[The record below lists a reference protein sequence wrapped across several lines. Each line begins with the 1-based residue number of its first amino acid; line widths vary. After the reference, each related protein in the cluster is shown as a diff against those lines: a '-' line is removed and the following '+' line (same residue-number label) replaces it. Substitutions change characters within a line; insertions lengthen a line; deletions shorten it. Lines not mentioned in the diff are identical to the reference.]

1 MLTKSWANSLFIFL
15 SCDRQGADGY
25 GPGRGYGRGM
35 SGRTGGRGFGNGKF
49 INYCPK
55 FEFNFAVECK
65 ILKQSLLLLSRNGK
79 ENAATR
85 IYMPS
90 LQCSWYVSSGEYFV
104 IIDGYGSNIVTSVY
118 GFIYPRKIELCTKR
132 LFSYSGHFIQHCP
145 TNGDSTYDVKRV
157 KPPTGI
163 PKSMLVATPDGSYSL
178 PSGAVAVLK
187 PNEYVLLSQV
197 YIFT

>member
-1 MLTKSWANSLFIFL
+1 MLTKSWPNSLFIFL

-55 FEFNFAVECK
+55 FEFNFAVEFK
-65 ILKQSLLLLSRNGK
+65 ILKLSLLLLSRNGK

-90 LQCSWYVSSGEYFV
+90 LQCSWYVCFGEYFV
-104 IIDGYGSNIVTSVY
+104 IIDGYGSSVVTSVY
-118 GFIYPRKIELCTKR
+118 GFIASGKKNCVLSVCCLTQDI
-132 LFSYSGHFIQHCP
+132 LFSTALQMAILHM
-145 TNGDSTYDVKRV
+145 
-157 KPPTGI
+157 
-163 PKSMLVATPDGSYSL
+163 MLRELNHLLVFPSL
-178 PSGAVAVLK
+178 CLWRPQMALILCQMAQL
-187 PNEYVLLSQV
+187 Q
-197 YIFT
+197 F